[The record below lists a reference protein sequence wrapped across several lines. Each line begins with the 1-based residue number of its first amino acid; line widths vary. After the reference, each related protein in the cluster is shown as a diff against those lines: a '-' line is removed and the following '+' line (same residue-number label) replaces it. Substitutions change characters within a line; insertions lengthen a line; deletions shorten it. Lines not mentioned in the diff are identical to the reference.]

1 VVLGCAQRRL
11 HDDIDRRLGGRAA
24 VVMRDSGGG
33 AVLTGPWLVS
43 ASVVL
48 PHAHPWSGAG
58 LIDSYRRLGQLH
70 AAALRELGVPARSV
84 PPRELPRARDPCGL
98 TTVDWACFGSLAPWE
113 LVSADGRKLTG
124 LAQRRCQ
131 AGVLLVAG
139 TLVDAAD
146 WPLLCD
152 AMGHPEHEPTLRQR
166 TSCATEL
173 AGQRI
178 DADRF
183 ASVLSRHLTCAL
195 SEAGDGSQRGETA
208 DRPGE
213 QQCA

>member
-11 HDDIDRRLGGRAA
+11 RDDVGRRLGGRAD
-24 VVMRDSGGG
+24 VLMRDSGGG

-48 PHAHPWSGAG
+48 PHGHTWSAGGA
-58 LIDSYRRLGQLH
+58 IESYRRLGQLH
-70 AAALRELGVPARSV
+70 LAALDEVGVPARCA
-84 PPRELPRARDPCGL
+84 PPPELTRGGEPCGL
-98 TTVDWACFGSLAPWE
+98 AVVDWACFGSLTAWE
-113 LVSADGRKLTG
+113 LASADGRKLTG

-152 AMGHPEHEPTLRQR
+152 AMGHPEHESTLRQR
-166 TSCATEL
+166 TSCASEL
-173 AGQRI
+173 AGRRI

-195 SEAGDGSQRGETA
+195 S
-208 DRPGE
+208 
-213 QQCA
+213 